1 MAASPFFEAMLK
13 SHNFKEAYS
22 KEIGLPGKTYASI
35 KFMVD
40 YIKSGFMAPIPG
52 KLGVIY
58 VGSWRYD
65 ME

>member
-13 SHNFKEAYS
+13 SHNFKEANS
-22 KEIGLPGKTYASI
+22 NVIPLPGKMPAAI